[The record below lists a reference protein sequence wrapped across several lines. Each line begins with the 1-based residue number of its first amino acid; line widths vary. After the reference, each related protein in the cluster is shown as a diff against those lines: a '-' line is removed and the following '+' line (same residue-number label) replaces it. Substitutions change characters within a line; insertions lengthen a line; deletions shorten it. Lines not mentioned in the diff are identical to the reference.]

1 MIKMTEKSRICPKC
15 GKSYIEE
22 EFLPMGGNSKFSVK
36 GRSPICVNCMIE
48 TIDIEDLNTIDR
60 ICQFLDVPFDAN
72 TWVDI
77 SHKYDDMKLLL
88 NEFVYQCVSG
98 KYSEEDW
105 YQTNQMWEK
114 ARKYNTLLEVL
125 PTVQNDMLIYL
136 RKKWG
141 HIDNFTL
148 DEYMRMEEY
157 ERHTLNHYNFK
168 DEARRDSIRKLAK
181 ISVLADVAISENRIK
196 DATQLLQSYNAMLK
210 ESGIRSEISKD
221 LNTID
226 SLSELVSYLEK
237 TGFVLNYKVT
247 ENRDIVDKTIENM
260 QQYVR
265 RLFTDSNE
273 TVHEMYNNEATSL
286 YSGTEIT
293 DDALELL
300 YDTNEG
306 DETEFE
312 ETLDEKELEQMFKDF
327 NKEYGE

>member
-1 MIKMTEKSRICPKC
+1 MTEKSRICPKC
-15 GKSYIEE
+15 RLSFTEE
-22 EFLPMGGNSKFSVK
+22 EFLPMGGNSEYSIK
-36 GRSPICVNCMIE
+36 GRSPICVNCIMNSLD
-48 TIDIEDLNTIDR
+48 IDDLHTVDR
-60 ICQFLDVPFDAN
+60 LCQFLDIPFDADL
-72 TWVDI
+72 WI
-77 SHKYDDMKLLL
+77 KMSHQYDDIKLLL
-88 NEFVYQCVSG
+88 NEFIYQCVSG
-98 KYSEEDW
+98 KYSEANW
-105 YQTNQMWEK
+105 YQVNQMWEK
-114 ARKYNTLLEVL
+114 ARKYNTLLEML
-125 PTVQNDMLIYL
+125 PTMQNDMLIYL

-141 HIDNFTL
+141 HIENFTL

-210 ESGIRSEISKD
+210 ESGIRSEIAKD
-221 LNTID
+221 TNTID
-226 SLSELVSYLEK
+226 SLSELVAYLEK

-273 TVHEMYNNEATSL
+273 TVHEMYNNEAASL
-286 YSGTEIT
+286 HSGTEIT

>member
-1 MIKMTEKSRICPKC
+1 MTEKSRICPKC

-22 EFLPMGGNSKFSVK
+22 EFLPMGGNSRFSVK

-221 LNTID
+221 ENTID

-237 TGFVLNYKVT
+237 TGFMLNYKIT

-265 RLFTDSNE
+265 RLFSDSNE
-273 TVHEMYNNEATSL
+273 TVHEMYANEASSL
-286 YSGTEIT
+286 SSGTEIT
-293 DDALELL
+293 DEALELL

-306 DETEFE
+306 DEMELE

>member
-22 EFLPMGGNSKFSVK
+22 EFLPMGGNSRFSVK

-273 TVHEMYNNEATSL
+273 TVHEMYNNEAASL

>member
-1 MIKMTEKSRICPKC
+1 MTEKSRICPKC

-22 EFLPMGGNSKFSVK
+22 EFLPMGGNSRFSVK

-273 TVHEMYNNEATSL
+273 TVHEMYNNEASSL

>member
-1 MIKMTEKSRICPKC
+1 MTEKSRICPKC
-15 GKSYIEE
+15 GLSFTEE
-22 EFLPMGGNSKFSVK
+22 EFLPMGGNSEYSVK
-36 GRSPICVNCMIE
+36 GRSPICVNCI
-48 TIDIEDLNTIDR
+48 IDSLDIDDLHTVDR
-60 ICQFLDVPFDAN
+60 LCQFLDIPFDADLWIN
-72 TWVDI
+72 M
-77 SHKYDDMKLLL
+77 SHRYDDIKLLL
-88 NEFVYQCVSG
+88 NEFIYQCVSG
-98 KYSEEDW
+98 KYSEADW
-105 YQTNQMWEK
+105 YQVNQMWEK
-114 ARKYNTLLEVL
+114 ARKYNTLLEML
-125 PTVQNDMLIYL
+125 PTMQNDMLIYL

-141 HIDNFTL
+141 RIDNFTL

-221 LNTID
+221 INTID
-226 SLSELVSYLEK
+226 SLSELVAYLEK

>member
-1 MIKMTEKSRICPKC
+1 MTEKSRICPKC

-22 EFLPMGGNSKFSVK
+22 EFLPMGGNSRFSVK

-273 TVHEMYNNEATSL
+273 TVHEMYNNEAASL

>member
-36 GRSPICVNCMIE
+36 GRSPICVNCMME

-60 ICQFLDVPFDAN
+60 VCQFLDVPFDAN
-72 TWVDI
+72 AWVDI

-226 SLSELVSYLEK
+226 SLSELVAYLEK

-273 TVHEMYNNEATSL
+273 TVHEMYNNEAASL